1 MAVKLADTLKP
12 MADFPA
18 AMAEDINIVK
28 EGNVEKSLQKMYED
42 GELGGGGG
50 GLLKQAIKTNVEC
63 GGIPS
68 GTNLTEG
75 TSFEEIFNKL
85 LVKYINPSV
94 SLKLSVG
101 SLRAK
106 WSTLNSL
113 TLTTSGSKGT
123 SDIADIKLYD
133 GNTLIETQSTF
144 GAYSYTPDTG
154 ISSNTTFKA
163 VVSDSQGKT
172 SQSTSS
178 VSFVIP
184 YYYGVSN
191 NGSLA
196 DPSTLTEDI
205 SSKGNKTYKFTASE
219 QYFYLAYDYS
229 YGSLTSILDANGFEN
244 LGNFTKVGKITVTKN
259 GKGYDLMVYRS
270 NTVQSQTNFSLT
282 FKL

>member
-1 MAVKLADTLKP
+1 MAIKLADTLAP

-18 AMAEDINIVK
+18 VMGEHLNLVK
-28 EGNVEKSLQKMYED
+28 EDGSEKSLQQMYED
-42 GELGGGGG
+42 GELGGGGSSE
-50 GLLKQAIKTNVEC
+50 LSHAITTNVDC

-68 GTNLTEG
+68 GTNLAKG
-75 TSFEEIFNKL
+75 TPLEDIFEKL

-94 SLKLSVG
+94 SLKLSVE
-101 SLRAK
+101 SLRVK
-106 WSTLNSL
+106 WSPLTSL

-133 GNTLIETQSTF
+133 GSTLIETQSTF
-144 GAYSYTPDTG
+144 GAFSYTPGTG

-172 SQSTSS
+172 SQAASS

-184 YYYGVSN
+184 YYYGVSAN
-191 NGSLA
+191 ASLS
-196 DPSTLTEDI
+196 DPTTLTEDV

-219 QYFYLAYDYS
+219 QYFYFAYDYS

-244 LGNFTKVGKITVTKN
+244 LGNFTKVGKVTVTKN
-259 GKGYDLMVYRS
+259 GKSYELMVYRS
-270 NTVQSQTNFSLT
+270 TTVQSQTNFGLT

>member
-1 MAVKLADTLKP
+1 MAIKLADTLAP

-18 AMAEDINIVK
+18 VMGEDVNLVK
-28 EGNVEKSLQKMYED
+28 ADQSEKSLQQMYED

-50 GLLKQAIKTNVEC
+50 GTLTQPITTNVEC

-68 GTNLTEG
+68 GTIFVTG
-75 TSFEEIFNKL
+75 TPLEDIFNKL

-94 SLKLSVG
+94 SLRLSVG

-106 WSTLNSL
+106 WSPLTSL

-133 GNTLIETQSTF
+133 GSTLIETQSTF
-144 GAYSYTPDTG
+144 GAFSYTPGAG

-172 SQSTSS
+172 SQATSS

-184 YYYGVSN
+184 YYYGVSAN
-191 NGSLA
+191 ASLS
-196 DPSTLTEDI
+196 DPTTLTEDV

-219 QYFYLAYDYS
+219 QYFYFAYDYS

-244 LGNFTKVGKITVTKN
+244 LGNFTKVGKVTVTKN
-259 GKGYDLMVYRS
+259 GKSYELMVYRS
-270 NTVQSQTNFSLT
+270 TTVQSQTNFGLT